1 MNIEEME
8 KEKEEL
14 ELVKKLGEKIKEELK
29 IEVPFY
35 ILDEIIINGTK
46 ENIYALIGLAKINNR
61 LTEEEKEV
69 LVANID
75 KYLV

>member
-61 LTEEEKEV
+61 LTE
-69 LVANID
+69 
-75 KYLV
+75 